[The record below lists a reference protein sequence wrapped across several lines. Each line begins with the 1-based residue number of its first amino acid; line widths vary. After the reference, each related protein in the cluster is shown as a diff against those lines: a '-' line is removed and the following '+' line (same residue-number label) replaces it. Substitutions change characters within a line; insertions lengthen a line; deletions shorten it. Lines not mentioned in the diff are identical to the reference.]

1 MFELGKYFTDFEFFA
16 EGPTSQHDTIE
27 LHGFDD
33 EPSERDHGLLPK
45 EAPENRGQ
53 DRTERDPAETAKISS
68 GVVKDSAAVS
78 ETKSNELEILNQL
91 LTVDHLSGL
100 LPV

>member
-1 MFELGKYFTDFEFFA
+1 MKAYFTSFVFSV

-33 EPSERDHGLLPK
+33 DRDRDRDQGLLPK
-45 EAPENRGQ
+45 EIPENSGQ
-53 DRTERDPAETAKISS
+53 ARAEHYAAETAKISS
-68 GVVKDSAAVS
+68 GVAKDSAAVS
-78 ETKSNELEILNQL
+78 ETKSTELEILNQL